1 MVVRCWGMRAPLL
14 IGHRLGRAYGPDSS
28 RRALSRSVA
37 GGVRALETD
46 LCLTADGELVVLHDP
61 LLALGTSLSGWAHER
76 SAREILAAQV
86 RDRHGELTDQRPLGL
101 AELLDLVPDDVLLQ
115 LEVKAHADP
124 ALAARTAARIC
135 ASCRAEH
142 DRLELI
148 SFHSSACATAAARGF
163 RSRLVVWTDHA
174 PEWLAAWARD
184 HRVAGVSIEHFLL
197 SGEMAGVLRSAGLSV
212 NTGTINEIEL
222 ALRAIRL
229 AAPDAIC
236 TDRPLE
242 LRAELDDRLESSAD
256 VAGQRAVMAGPA
268 HGRL

>member
-1 MVVRCWGMRAPLL
+1 MRVPLL

-28 RRALSRSVA
+28 RRALTRSLA
-37 GGVRALETD
+37 GGVRALEAD
-46 LCLTADGELVVLHDP
+46 LCLTADEELVVLHDP

-76 SAREILAAQV
+76 SAREILGAQL
-86 RDRHGELTDQRPLGL
+86 RDRHGEVRDEGPLGL

-124 ALAARTAARIC
+124 VLAATTAARIC
-135 ASCRAEH
+135 ELCRAES

-148 SFHSSACATAAARGF
+148 SFHSSACVTAAARGF
-163 RSRLVVWTDHA
+163 RSRLVVWTDHE
-174 PEWLAAWARD
+174 PERLAAWARD

-197 SGEMAGVLRSAGLSV
+197 SGEMAGALRSAGLSV

-222 ALRAIRL
+222 ALRAITL

-236 TDRPLE
+236 TDRPIE
-242 LRAELDDRLESSAD
+242 LRVELDDRLELSAD
-256 VAGQRAVMAGPA
+256 VAAERPVVAGPA
-268 HGRL
+268 YGRF

>member
-1 MVVRCWGMRAPLL
+1 MRVPLL

-28 RRALSRSVA
+28 RRALARSLA
-37 GGVRALETD
+37 GGVGALETD

-76 SAREILAAQV
+76 SAREILGTQLL
-86 RDRHGELTDQRPLGL
+86 DRHGEVSDEGPLGL

-124 ALAARTAARIC
+124 VLAATTAARIC
-135 ASCRAEH
+135 ELCRAER

-148 SFHSSACATAAARGF
+148 SFHSSACTTAASRGF
-163 RSRLVVWTDHA
+163 RSRLVVWTDHE
-174 PEWLAAWARD
+174 PERLAAWARD

-197 SGEMAGVLRSAGLSV
+197 SGAMARALRSAGLSV

-222 ALRAIRL
+222 AMRAIEL

-236 TDRPLE
+236 SDRPVE
-242 LRAELDDRLESSAD
+242 LRAELDDRIELGAD
-256 VAGQRAVMAGPA
+256 VAAERPVVAGPA
-268 HGRL
+268 DGRF